1 MEFNEEMSKKY
12 VNNYLRE
19 QKFSEREEKKIND
32 SKSLEEE

>member
-12 VNNYLRE
+12 VTNYFRE
-19 QKFSEREEKKIND
+19 QKFTEGEDKKIND